1 MYKTGDQLVYAG
13 HGVCTVCDWE
23 ERVVDKKTV
32 QYYVL
37 QPVDQS
43 ASRFYVPAHNP
54 AALKKLRPI
63 LTKDE
68 WLQLLSS
75 DDVRKDC
82 WIADEGSRK
91 TAYRELISSC
101 DRESLLSMINTLHR
115 HRSECIAQG
124 RKFHLCDEN
133 FLRDAQRILSA
144 ELSVV
149 LQIPPAEVPEYV
161 QHIFER

>member
-1 MYKTGDQLVYAG
+1 MYKTGDQVVYGG
-13 HGVCTVCDWE
+13 HGVCTVCDLE
-23 ERVVDKKTV
+23 ERVVDKKAV

-63 LTKDE
+63 LTKE
-68 WLQLLSS
+68 ELLQLLNS
-75 DDVRKDC
+75 DAVRKDC
-82 WIADEGSRK
+82 WIADEGRRK

-101 DRESLLSMINTLHR
+101 DREALLSMVNTLHR

-149 LQIPPAEVPEYV
+149 LQIPPAEVPGYV
-161 QHIFER
+161 QHIFEK